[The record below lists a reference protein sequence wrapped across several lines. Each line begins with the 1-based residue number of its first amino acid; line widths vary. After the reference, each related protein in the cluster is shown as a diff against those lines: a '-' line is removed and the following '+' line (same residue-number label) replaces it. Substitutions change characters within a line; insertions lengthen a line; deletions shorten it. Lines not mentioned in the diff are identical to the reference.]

1 MCVTWIFAIIT
12 YQIRKY
18 LNNGVSDNYWIFE
31 SPLFLFISKSTI
43 ISVSI
48 MKFFIILS
56 IIFISTCLYF
66 VFSCFIKLK
75 KIFSTFTLVC
85 LYIFLILCVIA
96 YCVNSSFTLWIPRF
110 FIPQKFLDS
119 NKLSNSSIK

>member
-56 IIFISTCLYF
+56 IIFISTFLYF
-66 VFSCFIKLK
+66 VFSCFIKFK
-75 KIFSTFTLVC
+75 KFLVHLN
-85 LYIFLILCVIA
+85 LYVYVFFLILCVIA